1 MPRVRVWYIHLA
13 APTHRRE
20 ERYTHSYSGTWA
32 LYLSPTLTCLTCV
45 PLIWREIMGRSPLA
59 GQKQKPEN
67 QVTTLPASQSA
78 LQVSDRIIGTPMQ
91 KRLTPTRYLAAAL
104 CTVWLRRRRRRTSQE
119 ADLELV
125 CRIFTKTEFSLEA
138 FGGVEGVC

>member
-1 MPRVRVWYIHLA
+1 M
-13 APTHRRE
+13 
-20 ERYTHSYSGTWA
+20 
-32 LYLSPTLTCLTCV
+32 

-78 LQVSDRIIGTPMQ
+78 LQVSDRIIGTPTQ
-91 KRLTPTRYLAAAL
+91 GRLTPTRYLVEVL
-104 CTVWLRRRRRRTSQE
+104 YTIYLRRRRTSQE